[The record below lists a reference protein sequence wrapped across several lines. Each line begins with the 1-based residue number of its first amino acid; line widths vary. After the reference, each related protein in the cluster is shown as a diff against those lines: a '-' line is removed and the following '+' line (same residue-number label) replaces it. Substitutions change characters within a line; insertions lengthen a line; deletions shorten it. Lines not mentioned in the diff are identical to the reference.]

1 MEEWHNWPIPPDA
14 DARLQARRIAP
25 AEARRLGFGS
35 ASDDDPSNAPS
46 VREGTTMIPHRTP
59 AAGEWLDQPENLY
72 NDGGGQTVATF
83 CAHYRHVT
91 GLQNRDG
98 GGGEGG
104 GEGGGAGGGEGGG
117 EALTKKKQ
125 KRGARLRR
133 RRQIVLVPL
142 DGEEEPQY
150 RRHVVNRSMLQEK
163 ELRTLAEFLRIFL
176 QFPDDG
182 VKMLPTMSM
191 AALAKQGGRRI
202 KTRKD
207 TNEEGTETYMQFDLK
222 GVLAN
227 LSVLREKDEDAF
239 SVIGLTPSLLYYSEW
254 PDCRYLEG
262 LANTQNP
269 HAAFGFFTMPNKTKS
284 MLRRGTF
291 SVMCHEVCHTLGILH
306 CIYYDTCFMRGAT
319 DHEESLDIPLICCPV
334 ELNKLRLISGPFDV
348 MDRYRQLYTFYNT
361 HRMTRERNF
370 VKRRMADVEAM
381 EATEAAGRGVA
392 EGAAREGTHSKEGK
406 GDRSGREES
415 GGGTG
420 RKRKGSS

>member
-1 MEEWHNWPIPPDA
+1 MEALHDWPVPPDA

-25 AEARRLGFGS
+25 EEARRLGFGS
-35 ASDDDPSNAPS
+35 ASDDDPSNDPS
-46 VREGTTMIPHRTP
+46 VREGTTMIPHRIP
-59 AAGEWLDQPENLY
+59 SAGEWLDQPENLC

-83 CAHYRHVT
+83 CARYRHVT
-91 GLQNRDG
+91 GLQSRDG
-98 GGGEGG
+98 GGGSEGGGEGG
-104 GEGGGAGGGEGGG
+104 GE
-117 EALTKKKQ
+117 EALPKKK
-125 KRGARLRR
+125 KRGVRLRR

-182 VKMLPTMSM
+182 VKMLPKMSM

-262 LANTQNP
+262 LANTENP

-291 SVMCHEVCHTLGILH
+291 SVMCHEVCHTLGIHH
-306 CIYYDTCFMRGAT
+306 CIFYDTCFMRGAT

-392 EGAAREGTHSKEGK
+392 EGAAREGTNSKGGK

-415 GGGTG
+415 GRG
-420 RKRKGSS
+420 RKRKGRSS